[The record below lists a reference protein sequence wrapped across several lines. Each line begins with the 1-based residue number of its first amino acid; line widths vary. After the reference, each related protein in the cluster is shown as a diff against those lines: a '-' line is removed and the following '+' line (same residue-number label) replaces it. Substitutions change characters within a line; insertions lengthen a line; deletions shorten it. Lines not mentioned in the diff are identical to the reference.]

1 MAMPSI
7 QNRGVRRYENSW
19 ASISLMLLI
28 SGSVLVGLYGCG
40 VAEGPAYLRFEGNV
54 VDKEGQPA
62 GGQEVQIQ
70 VEPNDLNSPDR
81 SIGDELILT
90 NADGKFTAQRGHW
103 TGGLLIIPM
112 ALIVAPISGLVAAV
126 TPWTFHEVQ
135 DFFSPVYLIGS
146 TCLSHPTQISVII
159 ATSGQVT
166 TFSKKEIR
174 ERLYKGKDRT
184 NGKYC
189 TRVYGLGEFT
199 VLPAE
204 ASS

>member
-54 VDKEGQPA
+54 VDKEGHPA

-112 ALIVAPISGLVAAV
+112 ALIVAPISSRLEGQAFISEQSSQPGPPISATTGPVGGGPGAARV
-126 TPWTFHEVQ
+126 TR
-135 DFFSPVYLIGS
+135 SP
-146 TCLSHPTQISVII
+146 
-159 ATSGQVT
+159 
-166 TFSKKEIR
+166 
-174 ERLYKGKDRT
+174 
-184 NGKYC
+184 
-189 TRVYGLGEFT
+189 
-199 VLPAE
+199 
-204 ASS
+204 